1 MSEGSSTGEA
11 AVQANWHVAPSPHV
25 SDQSFTTRRMMIDVL
40 IGLAPALIMSVYM
53 FRFYA
58 VLVIG
63 LCTVTCLAGEILFV
77 KMRGRKVTIND
88 CSAVV
93 TGIILGMSLPWNTP
107 WFICILGALVAIG
120 LGKVCFGGIGFN
132 IFNPAMVGR
141 AFIMLSFAAKLGGAA
156 YQKAITATES
166 GAATAVDA
174 MTQATPLTAF
184 KETGAVPEIMPIFLG
199 TVNGSLGEISALA
212 LLLGGIYL
220 CLRKTASW
228 EIPVGT
234 FIGVTVCAFVPW
246 LMHRETSMSPIHHLC
261 SGAVLLLA
269 FFIAT
274 DPVTSPL
281 TSKGKWIFG
290 LGCGVLV
297 MVLRLFSS
305 YPEGAMFAVL
315 LMNAATPLINRLTIP
330 RPLGGPVPQK
340 A

>member
-1 MSEGSSTGEA
+1 
-11 AVQANWHVAPSPHV
+11 
-25 SDQSFTTRRMMIDVL
+25 
-40 IGLAPALIMSVYM
+40 
-53 FRFYA
+53 
-58 VLVIG
+58 
-63 LCTVTCLAGEILFV
+63 
-77 KMRGRKVTIND
+77 
-88 CSAVV
+88 
-93 TGIILGMSLPWNTP
+93 
-107 WFICILGALVAIG
+107 
-120 LGKVCFGGIGFN
+120 
-132 IFNPAMVGR
+132 
-141 AFIMLSFAAKLGGAA
+141 MLSFAAKLGGAA